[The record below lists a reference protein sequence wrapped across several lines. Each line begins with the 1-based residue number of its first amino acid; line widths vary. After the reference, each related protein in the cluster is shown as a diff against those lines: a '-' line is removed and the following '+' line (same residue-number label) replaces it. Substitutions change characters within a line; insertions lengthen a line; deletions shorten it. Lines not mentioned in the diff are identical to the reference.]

1 MEAEDND
8 MFASDSRYANLAP
21 YTVTMPN
28 GQVVTATRVYQ
39 SPAQV
44 PLAGYHTKA
53 QGDRLDLIAA
63 RYLQDPTLFWQLC
76 DANGTPVAAS
86 LEARPLIGIPLG
98 GQ

>member
-1 MEAEDND
+1 
-8 MFASDSRYANLAP
+8 MFSSNSRYANLAP
-21 YTVTMPN
+21 YQVTLA
-28 GQVVTATRVYQ
+28 GGHVVTATRLYQ

-44 PLAGYHTKA
+44 GLAGYHTRI
-53 QGDRLDLIAA
+53 QGDRLDLLAA

-76 DANGTPVAAS
+76 DANNSPVAAA